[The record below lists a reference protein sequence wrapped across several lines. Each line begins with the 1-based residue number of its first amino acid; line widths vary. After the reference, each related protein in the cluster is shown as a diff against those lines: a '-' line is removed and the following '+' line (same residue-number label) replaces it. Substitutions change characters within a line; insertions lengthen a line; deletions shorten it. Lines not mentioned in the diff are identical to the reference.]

1 MAVVSVYHAPEN
13 KYGNGANETRRRQEK
28 ARTGARKC
36 FAFNA
41 AMSSTPN
48 AAENLKE
55 RSSINKHMNLGRFGF
70 GREMSLP
77 NNCERYTG
85 EMANDAFIVARR

>member
-1 MAVVSVYHAPEN
+1 MAVVSVYHAPGN
-13 KYGNGANETRRRQEK
+13 KYGNGANETQRRQER
-28 ARTGARKC
+28 ARTDARKC
-36 FAFNA
+36 FAFNG

-55 RSSINKHMNLGRFGF
+55 RSGINKHMNSERFGF

-77 NNCERYTG
+77 NSYEKYTE
-85 EMANDAFIVARR
+85 EMAKDAFIVAQR